1 MHLLNES
8 LSQIYLDK
16 EAISE
21 FKQSYLKNRP
31 AILIGL
37 YLYFGRILMLTS
49 MRKAMV

>member
-21 FKQSYLKNRP
+21 FKQSYLKQTGNP
-31 AILIGL
+31 YWPLSVL
-37 YLYFGRILMLTS
+37 W
-49 MRKAMV
+49 